1 MKGNWKN
8 ILLNKRA
15 LAIALAVLAFITLY
29 MPCVSITSS
38 ARYAINNTL
47 SYTSSGRVD
56 YNRMLEN
63 VTYNMKSSFGETKQ
77 ATRLAK
83 SIVNIVK
90 KGNASVMSVRGLLSG
105 INSAFNRA
113 VKNALIDPYV
123 AATAEEELRGVR
135 YGLWGIT
142 IGWLLTLFITVMTVL
157 GLVKRKSAVGLF
169 QIILMVLWLAAIIIA
184 LIVGGDQLGEA
195 VGIGAMLESILR
207 ITAWPFFGVL
217 FSVGSF
223 ILAKKADAFGAAQS
237 FNVNQEA
244 IQNGIASA
252 IRAGGKIGKAM
263 GKAAAGA
270 VSAASNAVAS
280 ANDGWTCPSCGRK
293 LDGGSAFCGACG
305 TRRPAKRVCP
315 NCGTECADNMSFC
328 GKCGTPVPAQSAHAQ
343 QFNPQ
348 RDAYAQQQNAYAQQQ
363 NAYAQQQNAYAQQ
376 NAYGDIDQTTRS
388 QESGTM
394 RVFAQ
399 NVEPLPLTITQ
410 LVDGAPAQTWNVALA
425 GAMTIGRSPACELQL
440 TDGTVSGNHLKLER
454 MGEDLVATDLNSSN
468 GSAVNGQR
476 LFTPAPLHSGDTVQV
491 GSVVLQITF

>member
-207 ITAWPFFGVL
+207 ITAWPFFGVI

-263 GKAAAGA
+263 
-270 VSAASNAVAS
+270 
-280 ANDGWTCPSCGRK
+280 
-293 LDGGSAFCGACG
+293 
-305 TRRPAKRVCP
+305 
-315 NCGTECADNMSFC
+315 
-328 GKCGTPVPAQSAHAQ
+328 
-343 QFNPQ
+343 
-348 RDAYAQQQNAYAQQQ
+348 
-363 NAYAQQQNAYAQQ
+363 
-376 NAYGDIDQTTRS
+376 
-388 QESGTM
+388 
-394 RVFAQ
+394 
-399 NVEPLPLTITQ
+399 
-410 LVDGAPAQTWNVALA
+410 
-425 GAMTIGRSPACELQL
+425 
-440 TDGTVSGNHLKLER
+440 
-454 MGEDLVATDLNSSN
+454 
-468 GSAVNGQR
+468 
-476 LFTPAPLHSGDTVQV
+476 
-491 GSVVLQITF
+491 